1 MPTHGTF
8 DTNGFRVV
16 ADSALGLI
24 VGTEAAG
31 AGHVAA
37 NVRDMAQKLG
47 TNLDGIN
54 QQVQTLQASNVQGF
68 EEVTSTL
75 GGDLTGLQWLGGASI
90 LVQAVGFAAVATE
103 LSGVRG
109 EIGGLRE
116 DMREQGQQ
124 LLDAQRAS
132 TRHLEAI
139 EDIAR
144 SQLET
149 SQQILE
155 TLASSRRVEAT
166 QLIEQGWANLLN
178 GYREEAQ
185 QRFEQSLEFDN
196 TVFLPHA
203 ELGDIYEQVGD
214 LERAEAHLRKAADFS
229 RDMPGET
236 SGFSLLRLVRFLA
249 EQDRRP
255 EAVKLLQEGVES
267 GRLISWR
274 LGAAELASHLGL
286 VDFALAEVRA
296 AIAEDDKAFLAAMAS
311 VALASIGA
319 RLTALLIEI
328 DRKRREPILDLLRD
342 HTRKIDLLTAFAEY
356 GHPSNEIVSEIRR
369 SSASVLERGLID
381 AYPTLGD
388 VASRAAQLS
397 SEMDDLAK
405 QGCEAIRL
413 RCDRWL
419 DC

>member
-1 MPTHGTF
+1 MG
-8 DTNGFRVV
+8 R
-16 ADSALGLI
+16 S
-24 VGTEAAG
+24 
-31 AGHVAA
+31 
-37 NVRDMAQKLG
+37 KLKP
-47 TNLDGIN
+47 LD
-54 QQVQTLQASNVQGF
+54 F
-68 EEVTSTL
+68 
-75 GGDLTGLQWLGGASI
+75 
-90 LVQAVGFAAVATE
+90 
-103 LSGVRG
+103 
-109 EIGGLRE
+109 
-116 DMREQGQQ
+116 
-124 LLDAQRAS
+124 
-132 TRHLEAI
+132 
-139 EDIAR
+139 
-144 SQLET
+144 
-149 SQQILE
+149 
-155 TLASSRRVEAT
+155 
-166 QLIEQGWANLLN
+166 
-178 GYREEAQ
+178 
-185 QRFEQSLEFDN
+185 
-196 TVFLPHA
+196 
-203 ELGDIYEQVGD
+203 
-214 LERAEAHLRKAADFS
+214 
-229 RDMPGET
+229 
-236 SGFSLLRLVRFLA
+236 RFLA